1 MGIVVNTNVGS
12 LVAQEAASATT
23 RSMER
28 SLERLSTGK
37 RINSAADDAAGVAI
51 ASRLEAQ
58 SRAMA
63 QAIRNAA
70 DGQAMIN
77 TTEGAHVEITNVLQ
91 RLRELAVQSANDT
104 NVAADRT
111 NLQAEASQLVAELD
125 RIATQT
131 TWNGR
136 AILDGSFTAKQLQ
149 IGGGVAETTS
159 FSVDSARTSAI
170 GTFGLSSDP
179 NAITAN
185 AISGSDLTV
194 SGYLGSAT
202 IGVAANASVE
212 DVAATVNA
220 NTGSTGVK
228 AAAITKAKLRDLGA
242 AEAISFTLTG
252 DAAAAISATITSVSD
267 LGALRDAIN
276 DKAGVTGITAVFGSG
291 SSELVLT
298 HGTGKDI
305 QITGFDAA
313 TAGNDIYLEALD
325 ENGVVLAT
333 PDAIKLMD
341 GGTTAADVIGHLVLT
356 SIKSFTVSGDDTD
369 ADKGFFNTINGT
381 AAGGTAALA
390 HVGMVNI
397 STLSG
402 AAMALRVIDG
412 AMSKI
417 NTARAELGALS
428 NRLDST
434 ISNLTNVKTN
444 SDISRSN
451 IEDAD
456 FAAETANL
464 ARQQILSRAA
474 TSMLAQA
481 NQSRQSIMGLLR
493 G

>member
-1 MGIVVNTNVGS
+1 M
-12 LVAQEAASATT
+12 
-23 RSMER
+23 
-28 SLERLSTGK
+28 ERLSTGK
-37 RINSAADDAAGVAI
+37 RINSATDDAAGMAI
-51 ASRLEAQ
+51 ASRLETQ

-91 RLRELAVQSANDT
+91 RLRELAIQSANDT

-125 RIATQT
+125 RISTQT

-149 IGGGVAETTS
+149 IGGSATATTS
-159 FSVDSARTSAI
+159 FSVDSAQASAI
-170 GTFGLSSDP
+170 GTYGLSTDP

-202 IGVAANASVE
+202 IGVEANASVE
-212 DVAATVNA
+212 DVAATINA

-228 AAAITKAKLRDLGA
+228 ATAVTKAKLRDLAA
-242 AEAISFTLTG
+242 AETISFTLTG
-252 DAAAAISATITSVSD
+252 NAAAAISATITSVSD

-276 DKAGVTGITAVFGSG
+276 DKSGATGISAVFGSG

-305 QITGFDAA
+305 RITGFDAV

-325 ENGVVLAT
+325 ENGGVLAT
-333 PDAIKLMD
+333 PDSVKLMD
-341 GGTTAADVIGHLVLT
+341 GGTTTADVIGHLVMT
-356 SIKSFTVSGDDTD
+356 SVQSFTVSGDDSD

-381 AAGGTAALA
+381 AAGGTAALG
-390 HVGMVNI
+390 HVGAIDI

-402 AAMALRVIDG
+402 SAHALRVIDG
-412 AMSKI
+412 AISKV
-417 NTARAELGALS
+417 NTVRAELGALS

-434 ISNLTNVKTN
+434 IANLTNVKTN
-444 SDISRSN
+444 TDISRSN

-456 FAAETANL
+456 FAAETTNL

-474 TSMLAQA
+474 TGMLAQA
-481 NQSRQSIMGLLR
+481 NLSRQSILALLR
-493 G
+493 E